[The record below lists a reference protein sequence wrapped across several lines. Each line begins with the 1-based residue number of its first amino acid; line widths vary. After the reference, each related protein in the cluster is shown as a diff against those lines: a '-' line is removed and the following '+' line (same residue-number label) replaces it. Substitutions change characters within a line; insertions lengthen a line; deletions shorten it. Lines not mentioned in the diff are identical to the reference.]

1 MKKHRQVKL
10 TSTTKTK
17 QKKGPLKTLKP
28 INLLDLLNTSTKIL
42 SVITLNRTQ
51 EKVEQYLSTSQAV
64 YRPKQST
71 GDIVWAHR
79 FIIGKVQ
86 LHQDLVHITGIDMS
100 SAFNTMNRQKLINEL
115 NTFLDED
122 EHCIIR
128 TLLSNTTI
136 NIQFEDCKGEEIE
149 TNIASPQGKCHK

>member
-10 TSTTKTK
+10 TSTIKTK
-17 QKKGPLKTLKP
+17 QKKGPLKTLRP
-28 INLLDLLNTSTKIL
+28 INLLNLLNKIL

-51 EKVEQYLSTSQAV
+51 EKVEQYLSASQAA

-86 LHQDLVHITGIDMS
+86 LYQDLVHITSIDMS
-100 SAFNTMNRQKLINEL
+100 STFNTMNRQKLME
-115 NTFLDED
+115 
-122 EHCIIR
+122 
-128 TLLSNTTI
+128 
-136 NIQFEDCKGEEIE
+136 KG
-149 TNIASPQGKCHK
+149 GKLKQI

>member
-10 TSTTKTK
+10 TSTIKTK
-17 QKKGPLKTLKP
+17 QKKGPLKTLRP
-28 INLLDLLNTSTKIL
+28 INLLNLLNKIL

-51 EKVEQYLSTSQAV
+51 EKVEQYLSASQAV

-86 LHQDLVHITGIDMS
+86 LYQDLVHITGIDV
-100 SAFNTMNRQKLINEL
+100 F
-115 NTFLDED
+115 
-122 EHCIIR
+122 
-128 TLLSNTTI
+128 
-136 NIQFEDCKGEEIE
+136 NIQHNEQTKINGERREIE